1 MLFKD
6 TAPQPPQL
14 QSLLQGSAAPAQQQP
29 CNGNAQQQKQG
40 VPDPSIQQDQQQP
53 QQPDTAAQQQQQPG
67 QQQQQPASLLGY
79 VLGMV
84 GRLNLTFSDLPYAAL
99 WGEDPIPDRPQ
110 TFHLAGLQEG
120 YRLDDVWRLM
130 RRQGLGNVSVL
141 RAIIWNHSQQKS
153 VKLIHKGQRA
163 CRVC

>member
-6 TAPQPPQL
+6 IAPQPPQL
-14 QSLLQGSAAPAQQQP
+14 QSLLQAPAAPAQQQP
-29 CNGNAQQQKQG
+29 LSNGDVQQQKQG
-40 VPDPSIQQDQQQP
+40 EPDPSIQQDQP
-53 QQPDTAAQQQQQPG
+53 QQQQPG
-67 QQQQQPASLLGY
+67 QQQQPASLLKY

-99 WGEDPIPDRPQ
+99 WGEDPIPDRPT

-130 RRQGLGNVSVL
+130 RRQGLGNVSAQG
-141 RAIIWNHSQQKS
+141 RGS
-153 VKLIHKGQRA
+153 VGNGLGSAREGCMFV
-163 CRVC
+163 CRVR